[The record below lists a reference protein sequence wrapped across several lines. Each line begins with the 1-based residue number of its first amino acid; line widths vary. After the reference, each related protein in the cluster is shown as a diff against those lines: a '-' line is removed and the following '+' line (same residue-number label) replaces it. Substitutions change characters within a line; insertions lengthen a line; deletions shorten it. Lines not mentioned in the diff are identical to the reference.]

1 MSASHFETTDPR
13 INYEALSRI
22 EEDEDEQMEEGD
34 YFKFKKVKSIIKS
47 SKRKQSYNIDCTSS
61 NTSMSNNGQ
70 SSSSK
75 RDKLK
80 KTLRVK
86 RKATDDTQI
95 SS

>member
-1 MSASHFETTDPR
+1 MDYFGIYER

-34 YFKFKKVKSIIKS
+34 YFKFKKVKSIVKS